1 MTASSVTATDLWR
14 YDSETVMSGDLLLE
28 ARRRAGFSQA
38 ELARRAG
45 VPRSA
50 IGRWERGEVLPSLE
64 RLREL
69 IRACGLELYFGIA
82 NADIGEHDTTLVR
95 RALSCTPAERF
106 AEGVATAAKLDA
118 VFGRVRDLA

>member
-1 MTASSVTATDLWR
+1 V
-14 YDSETVMSGDLLLE
+14 VSGDLLLE
-28 ARRRAGFSQA
+28 ARRRAGLSQA

-45 VPRSA
+45 IPRSA

-82 NADIGEHDTTLVR
+82 NADLGDHDLSLIR
-95 RALSCTPAERF
+95 RSLRLTPGERF
-106 AEGVATAAKLDA
+106 AQANRDAAAIYGFWSRAAPVD
-118 VFGRVRDLA
+118 D